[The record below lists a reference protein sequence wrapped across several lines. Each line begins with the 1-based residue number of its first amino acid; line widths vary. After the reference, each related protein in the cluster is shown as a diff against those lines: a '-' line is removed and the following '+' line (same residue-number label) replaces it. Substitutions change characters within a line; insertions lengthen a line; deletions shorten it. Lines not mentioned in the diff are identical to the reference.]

1 MINKSSKAAVREAK
15 TDKDVYIKRSV
26 PRTKRQNVEQ
36 LLQKENRQTSK
47 KTGYPKLI
55 GVLQLFFGALVGV
68 STPNQA
74 EKNAYCREVFK
85 WGHSMGS
92 FVRVWKII
100 IRIDEPGLLKLRPG
114 SLLNSNRFQLFKF

>member
-1 MINKSSKAAVREAK
+1 MGLL
-15 TDKDVYIKRSV
+15 SV
-26 PRTKRQNVEQ
+26 N
-36 LLQKENRQTSK
+36 S
-47 KTGYPKLI
+47 GYPKLI
-55 GVLQLFFGALVGV
+55 GVLQSFFGSLAGV
-68 STPNQA
+68 SAPNRP
-74 EKNAYCREVFK
+74 EKNAYFNEVFK

>member
-1 MINKSSKAAVREAK
+1 MCKKLHHFTVFREKS
-15 TDKDVYIKRSV
+15 
-26 PRTKRQNVEQ
+26 
-36 LLQKENRQTSK
+36 
-47 KTGYPKLI
+47 
-55 GVLQLFFGALVGV
+55 GV
-68 STPNQA
+68 SEVNWGFAIFLRVTRWGFDSKQA
-74 EKNAYCREVFK
+74 EKNAYFSEVFK

>member
-1 MINKSSKAAVREAK
+1 MIIFVLTVIFEIILRAWTFGIALGGFSGKGF
-15 TDKDVYIKRSV
+15 
-26 PRTKRQNVEQ
+26 
-36 LLQKENRQTSK
+36 L
-47 KTGYPKLI
+47 GYPKLI

-74 EKNAYCREVFK
+74 EKNAYFSEVFK

-100 IRIDEPGLLKLRPG
+100 RIDEPGLLK
-114 SLLNSNRFQLFKF
+114 

>member
-55 GVLQLFFGALVGV
+55 GVLQFFFGSLAGV
-68 STPNQA
+68 SAPNRP
-74 EKNAYCREVFK
+74 EKNAYFNEVFK
-85 WGHSMGS
+85 WGHSMGA
-92 FVRVWKII
+92 FVRVWKI
-100 IRIDEPGLLKLRPG
+100 IRIDEPGLLK
-114 SLLNSNRFQLFKF
+114 